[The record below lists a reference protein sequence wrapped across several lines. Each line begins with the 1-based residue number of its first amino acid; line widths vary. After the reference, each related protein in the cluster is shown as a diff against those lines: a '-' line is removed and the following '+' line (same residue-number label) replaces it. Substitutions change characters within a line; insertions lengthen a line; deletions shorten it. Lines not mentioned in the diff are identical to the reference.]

1 MRLPARPSVPMMVL
15 RSVATVLISAIIAQV
30 GWAAAALGGE
40 PHYWRNHAVGAPIT
54 LGLCVAAAA
63 VYVVMRRSA
72 GPINV
77 GLAVGL
83 AVAVAAQYGLGEA
96 HVIGWH
102 VFLGTLIA
110 MLVTALTSW
119 TYRHD
124 DRAPRRPREPRRPGE
139 PGEHQGQER
148 P

>member
-15 RSVATVLISAIIAQV
+15 RSVATVLISAIIAQA

-54 LGLCVAAAA
+54 LGLCVAAAV

-72 GPINV
+72 GRVNV
-77 GLAVGL
+77 ALAVGL

-102 VFLGTLIA
+102 VFLGILIA

-124 DRAPRRPREPRRPGE
+124 DRAPRAPRHDAE
-139 PGEHQGQER
+139 QER

>member
-1 MRLPARPSVPMMVL
+1 MMVL
-15 RSVATVLISAIIAQV
+15 RSVATVLISAIIAQA

-54 LGLCVAAAA
+54 LGLCVAAAV

-72 GPINV
+72 GRVNV
-77 GLAVGL
+77 ALAVGL
-83 AVAVAAQYGLGEA
+83 ALAVAAQYGLGEV

-124 DRAPRRPREPRRPGE
+124 DCAPRAPRHDAE
-139 PGEHQGQER
+139 QER